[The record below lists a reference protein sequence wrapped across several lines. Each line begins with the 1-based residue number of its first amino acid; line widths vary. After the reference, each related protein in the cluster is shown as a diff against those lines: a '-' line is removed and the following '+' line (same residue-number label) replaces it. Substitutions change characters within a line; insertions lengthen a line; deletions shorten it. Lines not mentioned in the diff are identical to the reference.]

1 VLQLAGHEF
10 TLFRVGRLL
19 QGVIVLVWASHHLG
33 LEWDIARV
41 ALLVFTMLATFF
53 FFYGLVILG
62 AVMSFWTTESL
73 EIMNMLTY
81 GGVETAQYPM
91 AVYQK
96 YFQRFFTFVVP
107 LAMVTYFPILAVLD
121 IPDPLGTTRTWQI
134 VAPTG
139 RLRFLRRLP
148 VDVAR
153 WRTALHL
160 HRLVIRSPTSFR
172 RPR

>member
-1 VLQLAGHEF
+1 
-10 TLFRVGRLL
+10 
-19 QGVIVLVWASHHLG
+19 
-33 LEWDIARV
+33 
-41 ALLVFTMLATFF
+41 MLATFV

-121 IPDPLGTTRTWQI
+121 IPDPLGTTRAWQM
-134 VAPTG
+134 VAPLAG
-139 RLRFLRRLP
+139 FRVLRREP
-148 VDVAR
+148 ADVAR
-153 WRTALHL
+153 R
-160 HRLVIRSPTSFR
+160 RSPLHVHRFVISQQRATLADLA
-172 RPR
+172 